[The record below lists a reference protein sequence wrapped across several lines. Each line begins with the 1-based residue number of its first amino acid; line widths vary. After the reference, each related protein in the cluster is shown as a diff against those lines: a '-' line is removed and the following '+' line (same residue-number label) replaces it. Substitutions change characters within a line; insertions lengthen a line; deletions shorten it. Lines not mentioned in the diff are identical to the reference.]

1 MIRLKPFINGF
12 LIAAALIA
20 GCDQSPDNSYFPL
33 SEGMSWEY
41 RTDYRVRGEP
51 RTQRLIFSTRP
62 PVDLDGQRYYSRIS
76 LSGSRYF
83 YQETDDGIVHVD
95 PVSGDSSVVLAYPIE
110 ERQSWQ
116 KSSRIRILEVT
127 GAFTPTFKAR
137 TEQPITMDY
146 VIEAT
151 GETVTVAAGEFD
163 NCIRV
168 YGKGR
173 LFAGRTLQDY
183 MGIDSIYIEQTEWYA
198 PGTGLIKTVRTEYT
212 EPNEFKNTY
221 TQDLLAFERL

>member
-1 MIRLKPFINGF
+1 MIRIKPSFNGLLVTAF
-12 LIAAALIA
+12 LIV
-20 GCDQSPDNSYFPL
+20 GCDQSRDNSYFPL

-41 RTDYRVRGEP
+41 RTDYQVRGEP
-51 RTQRLIFSTRP
+51 KTQRLIFSTRP
-62 PVDLDGQRYYSRIS
+62 PVNLDGQSYYSRVS
-76 LSGSRYF
+76 LSGSRYY
-83 YQETDDGIVHVD
+83 YQKTDEGIVHVD
-95 PVSGDSSVVLAYPIE
+95 PVSGDRTPVLVYPIE
-110 ERQSWQ
+110 EQQGWENT
-116 KSSRIRILEVT
+116 SRIRILEVT

-137 TEQPITMDY
+137 VKQPITMNY

-163 NCIRV
+163 HCIRV
-168 YGKGR
+168 HGKGR

-212 EPNEFKNTY
+212 GPNEFKNTY
-221 TQDLLAFERL
+221 TQELLAVARR